1 MTRQISREQISGHS
15 NLGSVSDLVH
25 KSSPQWPKGIFVPV
39 DTHVEFVEEVPK
51 VVRHV
56 ETAVRVRVRQLL
68 LHDVRHGSDGLNK
81 AHKEKG
87 NDGRTLAADL
97 PRAASIHKRWCSRV
111 HASRSTCTCRLEGLL
126 TPLLRPRP
134 LCRRRRGLSQLC
146 QQSGRFRNCLRSIS
160 SKIFTVGFLA
170 KVTLSP
176 PRPSPVEAAVVARGC

>member
-1 MTRQISREQISGHS
+1 MSKYQATAISGRFRI
-15 NLGSVSDLVH
+15 LVH

-81 AHKEKG
+81 APQEKG

-97 PRAASIHKRWCSRV
+97 PRAASIHKRWCSRCTQVAVQEYMHMHV
-111 HASRSTCTCRLEGLL
+111 HMLCRACCWRRRSTA
-126 TPLLRPRP
+126 RP
-134 LCRRRRGLSQLC
+134 
-146 QQSGRFRNCLRSIS
+146 
-160 SKIFTVGFLA
+160 
-170 KVTLSP
+170 
-176 PRPSPVEAAVVARGC
+176 